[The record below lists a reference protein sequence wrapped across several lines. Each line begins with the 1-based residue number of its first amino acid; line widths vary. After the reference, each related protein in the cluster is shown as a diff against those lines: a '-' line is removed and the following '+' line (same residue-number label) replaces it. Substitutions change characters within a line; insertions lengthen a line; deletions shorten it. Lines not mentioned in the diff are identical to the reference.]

1 MAIILLI
8 NIGEVMRIGTGIIIL
23 LLALIALVAEIIL
36 YFIFGIGAAFSGNVQ
51 SVPSIAMFFI
61 WLMVMTI
68 AVGIVSPLSALL
80 EQLVKKRNLSIYI
93 LVPALGLVGIGTALF
108 LFIGYQ
114 VAKSHAQQPPTQA
127 SDSSAVSAASAASA
141 DDSNASYI
149 DKIEIK
155 NLTVGKTVFYDAG
168 VFGELKNKGDRT
180 VTSVDIVIKFLNK
193 DSQIIAESNYSPIRK
208 DSLFPDTSAPLKPNF
223 VRKFGYRASEAPA
236 EWAHK
241 VAVSVVKVELEP

>member
-1 MAIILLI
+1 MK
-8 NIGEVMRIGTGIIIL
+8 IGTGIIIL
-23 LLALIALVAEIIL
+23 LLAVVTLVAEIIL
-36 YFIFGIGAAFSGNVQ
+36 YFIMGIGAAFSGNAQ
-51 SVPSIAMFFI
+51 SVPGIAMFFI

-68 AVGIVSPLSALL
+68 AVGVVSPLSALL

-93 LVPALGLVGIGTALF
+93 LVPALGLVGIGTALI

-114 VAKSHAQQPPTQA
+114 VAKSHAQPPAQTVA
-127 SDSSAVSAASAASA
+127 SAVSAASAASA
-141 DDSNASYI
+141 EDSNASYV

-155 NLTVGKTVFYDAG
+155 NLTVGQTVFYDTG

-180 VTSVDIVIKFLNK
+180 VTGVDIVIKFLNK

-208 DSLFPDTSAPLKPNF
+208 DSLFPDTNAPLKPNF